1 MNESLKDSFVVP
13 KLGEHKNVKSYDYHN
28 WFACSSSIMREL
40 ARSPAH
46 AWYALN
52 NERKE
57 TDAMRLGT
65 ATHLAILEP
74 DLFAKKFGCAPEGLD
89 KRTKE
94 GKAAWADLQEQY
106 GPCIL
111 KYDQYQQVG
120 AMAES
125 VLKKKKASILLEKLS
140 DVELSGVWT
149 DKASGALCKMR
160 IDGLIRDLGILVDIK
175 TTSDASEDE
184 FLRTLFNYG
193 YDRQSAFYMRGCRS
207 LGIEIKSFVFIVI
220 EKEPPYESVVYE
232 LGAQSLAIADAQI
245 TRLLPVWQQCVTAKS
260 WPGYG
265 DEIKVIDLAAWMAR
279 KRE

>member
-1 MNESLKDSFVVP
+1 MNENMKDSFVVP
-13 KLGEHKNVKSYDYHN
+13 KLGEHKDVKSYDYHN

-40 ARSPAH
+40 TRSPAH

-74 DLFAKKFGCAPEGLD
+74 ELFANKFGCAPEGLD
-89 KRTKE
+89 KRTKD
-94 GKAAWADLQEQY
+94 GKEKWAELLEQY
-106 GPCIL
+106 GPCVL

-125 VLKKKKASILLEKLS
+125 VLKKKKASKLLQLPG
-140 DVELSGVWT
+140 DVELSGVWN
-149 DKASGALCKMR
+149 DKVSGALCKMR
-160 IDGLIRDLGILVDIK
+160 LDKLIRDRGIIVDIK
-175 TTSDASEDE
+175 TTNDASEDE
-184 FLRTLFNYG
+184 FLKTLFNYG
-193 YDRQSAFYMRGCRS
+193 YDRQSAFYMRGCRA
-207 LGIEIKSFVFIVI
+207 LGIEIQTFVFIVI

-232 LGAQSLAIADAQI
+232 LGSQSLMTADAQI
-245 TRLLPVWQQCVTAKS
+245 SRLLPEWQKCMISKQ
-260 WPGYG
+260 WPGYS
-265 DEIKVIDLAAWMAR
+265 DEIQVIDLAAWMAR

>member
-1 MNESLKDSFVVP
+1 MNENMKDSFVVP
-13 KLGEHKNVKSYDYHN
+13 TPGAHANIKAYDYHN

-40 ARSPAH
+40 MRSPAH
-46 AWYALN
+46 AWYTLD

-74 DLFAKKFGCAPEGLD
+74 ELFAKTFGCLPEGLD

-94 GKAAWADLQEQY
+94 GKAAFADLLEQY
-106 GPCIL
+106 GPFVL

-125 VLKKKKASILLEKLS
+125 VLKKKKASILLDKLS
-140 DVELSGVWT
+140 DVELSGAWT
-149 DKASGALCKMR
+149 DKVSGALCKMR
-160 IDGLIRDLGILVDIK
+160 LDGLIRDLGIVVDIK
-175 TTSDASEDE
+175 TTTDASEDE
-184 FLRTLFNYG
+184 FLKTLFNYG
-193 YDRQSAFYMRGCRS
+193 YDRQSAFYMRGCRE
-207 LGIEIKSFVFIVI
+207 LGIEVEKFVYIVI
-220 EKEPPYESVVYE
+220 EKDPPYESCVYE
-232 LGAQSLAIADAQI
+232 LGSQSLMTANAQI
-245 TRLLPVWQQCVTAKS
+245 SRLLPEWQKCVTSKV

-265 DEIKVIDLAAWMAR
+265 DEIKVIDLAAWMSR

>member
-1 MNESLKDSFVVP
+1 MNENMKDSFVVP
-13 KLGEHKNVKSYDYHN
+13 PIGAHPKVRSYDYHN

-40 ARSPAH
+40 NRSPAH
-46 AWYALN
+46 AWYTLN

-74 DLFAKKFGCAPEGLD
+74 ELFAQKFGCAPEGLD

-94 GKAAWADLQEQY
+94 GKQVWAELCDQY
-106 GPCIL
+106 GPNLL

-125 VLKKKKASILLEKLS
+125 VLKKKKASKLLELPGE
-140 DVELSGVWT
+140 VELSGVWT
-149 DKASGALCKMR
+149 DKVSGALCKMR
-160 IDGLIRDLGILVDIK
+160 LDKIIKDRKIIVDIK
-175 TTSDASEDE
+175 TTTDASEDE
-184 FLRTLFNYG
+184 FLKTLFNYG
-193 YDRQSAFYMRGCRS
+193 YDRQSAFYMRGARA
-207 LGIEIKSFVFIVI
+207 LGFEIEAFAFIVI
-220 EKEPPYESVVYE
+220 EKEPPYKSQVFE
-232 LGAQSLAIADAQI
+232 LGAQSLMIANDQI
-245 TRLLPVWQQCVTAKS
+245 SRLLPEWQKCVTSKV

-265 DEIKVIDLAAWMAR
+265 DEIKVIDLAAWMSR